1 MADWL
6 TLKEAS
12 ELLGVHP
19 STLRRWS
26 DEGKITTIRT
36 RGGHRRFHR
45 RDIEAL
51 LQQGISEHE
60 ATSMSSI
67 AGRVHTHHPE
77 WGQALGNEARS
88 HARELGQRLLGLLM
102 QYILHS
108 GDETRLLAQSRDV
121 GREYGRLIAAAG
133 FSLLETVEAFL
144 YFRHQVTEMAIK
156 LPSFPQ
162 PNDGQAVRQLHH
174 HIDRFMNEVLLGTIE
189 GFEQISTKG

>member
-1 MADWL
+1 MSEWL

-12 ELLGVHP
+12 DLLGVHP

-26 DEGKITTIRT
+26 DEGKINTIRT

-51 LQQGISEHE
+51 LQQGITSHSEPQID
-60 ATSMSSI
+60 SL
-67 AGRVHTHHPE
+67 AGRVHSQHPE
-77 WGQALGNEARS
+77 WGQTLGKEARTQ
-88 HARELGQRLLGLLM
+88 ARELGQRLLGLLM
-102 QYILHS
+102 QYILQA
-108 GDETRLLAQSRDV
+108 GDETRLLQQSRDV

-144 YFRHQVTEMAIK
+144 YFRRQVTTMALK

-162 PNDGQAVRQLHH
+162 PEDSQALRELHERLDH
-174 HIDRFMNEVLLGTIE
+174 FMNEVLLGTIE
-189 GFEQISTKG
+189 GFESVSMKG

>member
-1 MADWL
+1 MSEWL

-12 ELLGVHP
+12 DLLGVHP

-26 DEGKITTIRT
+26 DEGKINTIRT

-51 LQQGISEHE
+51 LQKDMTTRTEIP
-60 ATSMSSI
+60 SI
-67 AGRVHTHHPE
+67 AGRVHSQHPE
-77 WGQALGNEARS
+77 WGQALGKEARAQ
-88 HARELGQRLLGLLM
+88 ARELGQRLLGLLM

-108 GDETRLLAQSRDV
+108 GDEMRLLQQSRDV

-144 YFRHQVTEMAIK
+144 YFRRQVTDMALK
-156 LPSFPQ
+156 LPTFPH
-162 PNDGQAVRQLHH
+162 PEDNQALRELHERL
-174 HIDRFMNEVLLGTIE
+174 DRFMNEVLLGTIE
-189 GFEQISTKG
+189 GFESVSTKG